1 MACRV
6 GKLISEPVSSLDS
19 DTDILTASRFM
30 ADNNLG
36 SLVVM
41 DKQQVSGLFTER
53 DLLVRVVGAGQE
65 PAALKLSDVCTK
77 NLVSVHYDSSC
88 ANTIKL
94 MRSNKCRRL
103 LIYKNDE
110 LQGLVNISDVAH
122 ALADHSSGKNMLVN
136 FVGGV
141 TLVVVLMVIGV
152 LISHFPDM
160 LQLAGHT
167 MD

>member
-6 GKLISEPVSSLDS
+6 GKLISETVSSLDS
-19 DTDILTASRFM
+19 NTDILSASRFM
-30 ADNNLG
+30 AEKNLG

-41 DKQQVSGLFTER
+41 DQQQISGLFTER
-53 DLLVRVVGAGQE
+53 DLLVRVIGADKD

-77 NLVSVHYDSSC
+77 NLVSAHYDSSC
-88 ANTIKL
+88 AQAIRL

-136 FVGGV
+136 FVGGI
-141 TLVVVLMVIGV
+141 TLVVVLTVIGV

-160 LQLAGHT
+160 LQLAGYT
-167 MD
+167 LN

>member
-41 DKQQVSGLFTER
+41 DKQQISGLFTER
-53 DLLVRVVGAGQE
+53 DLLVRVIGAGQE

-88 ANTIKL
+88 ANAIKL
-94 MRSNKCRRL
+94 MRSHKCRRL

-136 FVGGV
+136 VVGGI
-141 TLVVVLMVIGV
+141 TLMVVLMVIGV

>member
-65 PAALKLSDVCTK
+65 PAALKLS
-77 NLVSVHYDSSC
+77 
-88 ANTIKL
+88 
-94 MRSNKCRRL
+94 
-103 LIYKNDE
+103 
-110 LQGLVNISDVAH
+110 
-122 ALADHSSGKNMLVN
+122 
-136 FVGGV
+136 
-141 TLVVVLMVIGV
+141 
-152 LISHFPDM
+152 
-160 LQLAGHT
+160 
-167 MD
+167 